1 MNIQK
6 AKRLLSDLK
15 KLQTVTDKIITDF
28 EDLLKSE
35 ELEKTKRKKAKTS
48 IPADEDLRNEW
59 KRIQEEK
66 RRGKEIK
73 VVLDELFQD
82 KTKAYMT
89 AFLKA
94 NSLPIPAKES
104 KDKIVQQ
111 LQSLLH
117 VGTTI
122 TGR

>member
-6 AKRLLSDLK
+6 VRRLLSDLK
-15 KLQTVTDKIITDF
+15 KLQAITDRIVTDF

-35 ELEKTKRKKAKTS
+35 ELEKAKRRKGKAS
-48 IPADEDLRNEW
+48 IPADDKLRNEW

-66 RRGKEIK
+66 RKGKEIK
-73 VVLDELFQD
+73 IVLDELFQD

-94 NSLPIPAKES
+94 NSLPIPAKKS

>member
-15 KLQTVTDKIITDF
+15 KLQAIIGRIITDF
-28 EDLLKSE
+28 EDLLKTE
-35 ELEKTKRKKAKTS
+35 ELKKAKQKKSKTS

-73 VVLDELFQD
+73 IVLDELFQD
-82 KTKAYMT
+82 KTKAYMR
-89 AFLKA
+89 AFINA
-94 NSLPIPAKES
+94 NSLPILAKES
-104 KDKIVQQ
+104 KDKIIQQ

>member
-15 KLQTVTDKIITDF
+15 KLQAVTDKIIIDF
-28 EDLLKSE
+28 EDLLRSE
-35 ELEKTKRKKAKTS
+35 ELEKTKRKKGKTS

-66 RRGKEIK
+66 RAGKEIK
-73 VVLDELFQD
+73 VVLDELLQD

-94 NSLPIPAKES
+94 NSLPIPTKES